1 VPVLVPAAV
10 TSPAGGADTGAGR
23 AGWRLHASGP
33 ISGSIDTD
41 IANLADIDSLA
52 AAA

>member
-1 VPVLVPAAV
+1 MVPAAV
-10 TSPAGGADTGAGR
+10 TSPAGGAGAGR
-23 AGWRLHASGP
+23 AGWRVQADGP